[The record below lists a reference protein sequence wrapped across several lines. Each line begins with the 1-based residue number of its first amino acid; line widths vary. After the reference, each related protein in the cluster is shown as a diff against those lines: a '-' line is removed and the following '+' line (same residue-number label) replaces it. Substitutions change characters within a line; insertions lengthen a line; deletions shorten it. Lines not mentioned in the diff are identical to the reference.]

1 MSLIGEIVIA
11 LMALTVGSHGVVNGD
26 WLGWV
31 CLLCYECSIS
41 DLVVDNCD
49 CFELS
54 FVSIK
59 GWFGGDSG
67 LLVRVACEL

>member
-1 MSLIGEIVIA
+1 MIGWDGFVCYVMS
-11 LMALTVGSHGVVNGD
+11 D
-26 WLGWV
+26 
-31 CLLCYECSIS
+31 SIS

>member
-1 MSLIGEIVIA
+1 MS
-11 LMALTVGSHGVVNGD
+11 D
-26 WLGWV
+26 
-31 CLLCYECSIS
+31 SIS
-41 DLVVDNCD
+41 DLVMDNCD